1 VKFQPVKA
9 INPPSEHT
17 KLTIL
22 VGFALAMIG
31 FGFSQNTP
39 GEIWRGLGAIMTF
52 PDTLISDYIGIG
64 GIGATFVNAGSLA
77 LIVLLIIHRLKLP
90 IDGVAISCL
99 FTVTGVGLFG
109 KNLFNVWLIPLGV
122 LLYAHRQNK
131 SIKEVVYGALFGTA
145 LAPVTTEIIFSTV
158 ASPWVTIPLGIAV
171 SLLIG
176 FILIPVSRNLL
187 KVHQGFN
194 LYNMGFTAG
203 IVGIIVVAILNSYGI
218 IPIPQ
223 MIWTTGNNR
232 LFTVFLLSL
241 LLAMLGIGCY
251 WERQPWIK
259 LRQICQYSGQ
269 LRTDFVVL
277 EGFGATL
284 INMAV
289 TGLMAIAYILS
300 VGGDLNGPTIGGI
313 LTVTGFAAFGK
324 HPRNILPIL
333 GGIYLATLSKTVA
346 ANDATMVLAAL
357 LGTTLAPIAG
367 KYGWF
372 WGITAGFIHSSAV
385 QSVAVLHGGLNLYNN
400 GFAAGI
406 VAAVLIPVI
415 EMTKEYK
422 SKGSPGGDT

>member
-1 VKFQPVKA
+1 M
-9 INPPSEHT
+9 ISPPSEQA
-17 KLTIL
+17 KLNSLII
-22 VGFALAMIG
+22 FALALIG
-31 FGFSQNTP
+31 FGFSQNSP
-39 GEIWRGLGAIMTF
+39 GEIWRGLGAIMTA

-77 LIVLLIIHRLKLP
+77 LIIALIIHRFQLP
-90 IDGVAISCL
+90 ITGFTIACL

-122 LLYAHRQNK
+122 LIYAHRQK
-131 SIKEVVYGALFGTA
+131 KPIKEVIYSALFGTA
-145 LAPVTTEIIFSTV
+145 LAPVTTEILFSTV
-158 ASPWVTIPLGIAV
+158 ASPWVTIPLGITV

-176 FILIPVSRNLL
+176 FILIPVATNLF

-203 IVGIIVVAILNSYGI
+203 VVGIIFVSILNSYGI
-218 IPIPQ
+218 VPIPQ

-241 LLAMLGIGCY
+241 LLAMLGMGCY
-251 WERQPWIK
+251 WERNPWSTLK
-259 LRQICQYSGQ
+259 AICQYSGQ
-269 LRTDFVVL
+269 LRTDFVEL
-277 EGFGATL
+277 TGFGATL

-289 TGLMAIAYILS
+289 TGLIMTTYILL

-313 LTVTGFAAFGK
+313 FTVIGFAAFGK
-324 HPRNILPIL
+324 HPGNILPIL
-333 GGIYLATLSKTVA
+333 GGIYLASLSKTVT
-346 ANDATMVLAAL
+346 ANDAAMLLAAL
-357 LGTTLAPIAG
+357 FGTTLAPIAG

-372 WGITAGFIHSSAV
+372 WGATAGFIHSSAV

-415 EMTKEYK
+415 EMAKEYK
-422 SKGSPGGDT
+422 PKGNSGQNT